1 MGLAASAVALAL
13 ASAAPPASPEPR
25 QVVSREEILA
35 AMRESRGFDPTA
47 TTNGAR
53 LQAEVILR
61 LARERMAR
69 DPNGPPLRM
78 GHEEWYE
85 ATLERTGLPRGKA
98 PAFIQ
103 LGYDFHQDLEADYRR
118 DRVIERVVE
127 GPAPVLALNVRIGW
141 NAGKDVADSYSYED
155 LLSSPKLKVT
165 NKSLITY
172 RLLDLGDSIAFD
184 EIEGLEGR
192 PTSGVLGVLFRMI
205 GEGHVV
211 ESRMTISP
219 DGLQVSRARARKALF
234 SVTTTV
240 TVYPDGRTEKDL
252 PADRE
257 DLKPVGARLE
267 RPLRIA
273 YRPFPRAP

>member
-1 MGLAASAVALAL
+1 MDPAVPVLALAL
-13 ASAAPPASPEPR
+13 ASAAVPVPEPR
-25 QVVSREEILA
+25 QAVSREEVLA
-35 AMRESRGFDPTA
+35 AMRESHGFDATA

-61 LARERMAR
+61 LAAQRMAR
-69 DPNGPPLRM
+69 DPNGPPLRI
-78 GHEEWYE
+78 GHQEWYE
-85 ATLERTGLPRGKA
+85 ATLERTGLARGKA

-127 GPAPVLALNVRIGW
+127 GATPVLALNVRIAW
-141 NAGKDVADSYSYED
+141 TPSKDVADSYSYED

-165 NKSLITY
+165 NKNLITD
-172 RLLDLGDSIAFD
+172 RVLDLGDSNVFD
-184 EIEGLEGR
+184 EVEGLEGR
-192 PTSGVLGVLFRMI
+192 PTSGDLGMLFKTI

-211 ESRMTISP
+211 ENRMTISP
-219 DGLQVSRARARKALF
+219 DGLQVARARAKKALF
-234 SVTTTV
+234 SVTTTI

-257 DLKPVGARLE
+257 DLKPLAARLE
-267 RPLRIA
+267 RPLRIT
-273 YRPFPRAP
+273 YRPVGQ